1 MTINYRTDEY
11 RAKNAE
17 YRASRRDRIRELD
30 RANHRAAPWKA
41 TYHRLKVRAKKN
53 CIPFNL
59 TKEYLESIWTD
70 TCPVFGIPLE
80 VNSTPGAN
88 DNNPNVDR
96 IVPELGYVVGNV
108 QIISGKANRMK
119 NDGSLADLERLVEFM
134 QQQRTQQPC

>member
-11 RAKNAE
+11 RTKNNE
-17 YRASRRDRIRELD
+17 YRASRRDRTRELD
-30 RANHRAAPWKA
+30 RTNHRAAPWKA
-41 TYHRLKVRAKKN
+41 TFHRLKVRAKKN
-53 CIPFNL
+53 NIPFNL

-80 VNSTPGAN
+80 VSSTPGAN

-96 IVPELGYVVGNV
+96 IVPELGYVVGNI

-134 QQQRTQQPC
+134 QQKRTQQPC